1 MRDACGA
8 ERFSLTWGAT
18 RGIALVRWCE
28 AVKHPADTL
37 FKGEKPFPVIP
48 SCEHFAGS
56 EKLILKALALQ
67 DELGPIF
74 DVTCDCE
81 DGAQA
86 GQEKAH
92 AEMVVRLVNSPA
104 NKHQMAGVRIH
115 DYTHPAW
122 RQDVEIL
129 VAGAGNVLA
138 YVTIPKA
145 TGAAQVAEMIIYI
158 EQVAA
163 HHNVRRQIPIHAL
176 VETHGALRDADEIA
190 RLPGM
195 QVLDFGLMDF
205 VSGHHGAIPASA
217 MRSPGQFEHR
227 LLARAK
233 TEVVAAAL
241 AHGIVPSH
249 NVSLDLK
256 DTYQTYQD
264 ASRARHEFG
273 FLRMWSIYPAQIQPI
288 VDAMKP
294 DHSEVEEAAA
304 ILLAAQAA
312 DWGPIQYAGKL
323 HDRATYRYYW
333 EVLRKAKVTGVSLPE
348 QAVQAFF

>member
-1 MRDACGA
+1 MKPVHPN
-8 ERFSLTWGAT
+8 E
-18 RGIALVRWCE
+18 ALFR
-28 AVKHPADTL
+28 
-37 FKGEKPFPVIP
+37 GEKPFPVIP

-56 EKLILKALALQ
+56 EKLIVKALELQ
-67 DELGPIF
+67 DRLGPIF

-86 GQEKAH
+86 GKEQEH
-92 AEMVVRLVNSPA
+92 AEMVVRVLGSPA
-104 NKHQMAGVRIH
+104 NKLRMTGVRIH

-122 RQDVEIL
+122 KQDVD
-129 VAGAGNVLA
+129 VVVSGAGGVLA

-145 TGAAQVAEMIIYI
+145 TSAAQVEEMIGHV

-163 HHNVRRQIPIHAL
+163 RHDVRRQIPIHAL
-176 VETHGALRDADEIA
+176 VETHGALHDAAEIA

-205 VSGHHGAIPASA
+205 VSGHHGAIPAAA

-241 AHGIVPSH
+241 AHGVIPAH
-249 NVSLDLK
+249 NVTLDLK
-256 DTYQTYQD
+256 NAYQTYQD
-264 ASRARHEFG
+264 AWRARHEFG

-294 DHSEVEEAAA
+294 DYSEVQDAGA

-312 DWGPIQYAGKL
+312 EWGPIQYAGEL
-323 HDRATYRYYW
+323 HDRATYRYFW
-333 EVLRKAKVTGVSLPE
+333 EVLQKAKVTGVALPE
-348 QAVQAFF
+348 AAAKAFF

>member
-1 MRDACGA
+1 M
-8 ERFSLTWGAT
+8 TK
-18 RGIALVRWCE
+18 LVHPGE
-28 AVKHPADTL
+28 AL

-56 EKLILKALALQ
+56 EKLIAKALALQ
-67 DELGPIF
+67 GELGPIF

-86 GQEKAH
+86 GQEKEH
-92 AEMVVRLVNSPA
+92 AEMVVRVLNSPA
-104 NKHQMAGVRIH
+104 NAHRMAGVRIH
-115 DYTHPAW
+115 DPTHPAW
-122 RQDVEIL
+122 KQDVD
-129 VAGAGNVLA
+129 VVVSGAGNLLA
-138 YVTIPKA
+138 YITIPKA
-145 TGAAQVAEMIIYI
+145 TSAAQVAEMIGYV

-163 HHNVRRQIPIHAL
+163 RHGVRRQLPIHAL
-176 VETHGALRDADEIA
+176 VETHGALREADAIA

-205 VSGHHGAIPASA
+205 VSGHHGAVPASA

-227 LLARAK
+227 LLVRAK

-241 AHGIVPSH
+241 ANGIVPAH
-249 NVSLDLK
+249 NVTLDLK
-256 DTYQTYQD
+256 NADQTHQD
-264 ASRARHEFG
+264 ARRARHEFG
-273 FLRMWSIYPAQIQPI
+273 FLRMWSIYPAQIRPI

-294 DHSEVEEAAA
+294 DYSEVQDGAA

-312 DWGPIQYAGKL
+312 DWGPIQYQGEL

-333 EVLRKAKVTGVSLPE
+333 EILQKARVTGVQIP
-348 QAVQAFF
+348 ADAAKAFFR